1 MSRAHVVIV
10 GGGFGG
16 LNAAKV
22 LRRHES
28 LRVTLVDRRNHH
40 LFQPLLYQV
49 ATATLS
55 PGDVASPIRWILRDA
70 ENVRVL
76 LGEAQRIDTA
86 RRQVLLAEGPSL
98 DYDYLILAPGV
109 RHSYFNHPEWEE
121 HAHGLKTLEDALDMR
136 RRVLLAFERAEREP
150 DDRRLG
156 ELLTFVFVG
165 GGPTGVE
172 LAGTL
177 AEIARRTLRDEY
189 RFIDT
194 ARARIVVIE
203 AGPTILPMYPDTLR
217 RAARA
222 SLHGLGIEVLE
233 QTQVVGIDAH
243 GVQLHRTDP
252 TANPGTDRINA
263 GTVVWAAGVVASPL
277 LRTIGAPL
285 DRAGRV
291 IVERDL
297 SVPGHP
303 EIFVV
308 GDAAAFEQDAAQ
320 LPGVA
325 QTAIQGAR
333 HAAGTIIRRLG
344 GRPSTPFVYR
354 NLGNMAIVGRMA
366 AIADLGW
373 ARFAG
378 PVAWF
383 AWLFLHIVMLIGF
396 RNRIAVLFKWAGA
409 YMTFQ
414 RSVRL
419 ITYEDRDRA
428 THDPPRD

>member
-1 MSRAHVVIV
+1 MSPPHVVIV

-16 LNAAKV
+16 LAAAKV
-22 LRRHES
+22 LRRHDE

-55 PGDVASPIRWILRDA
+55 AGNVASPIRWILRHA
-70 ENVRVL
+70 RNVRVL
-76 LGEAQRIDTA
+76 MGDAERIDVAARRVVLADGEAF
-86 RRQVLLAEGPSL
+86 
-98 DYDYLILAPGV
+98 DYDYLILAPGA
-109 RHSYFNHPEWEE
+109 RHAYFDHPDWERY
-121 HAHGLKTLEDALDMR
+121 AHGLKTLEDALDMR

-150 DDRRLG
+150 DQRRQR

-189 RFIDT
+189 RLIDT
-194 ARARIVVIE
+194 ARARIVVVE
-203 AGPTILPMYPDTLR
+203 AGPSILPMYPEKLR
-217 RAARA
+217 RAGRR
-222 SLHGLGIEVLE
+222 SLERLGIEVLE
-233 QTQVVGIDAH
+233 ETTVVGIDAQ
-243 GVQLHRTDP
+243 GVELRR
-252 TANPGTDRINA
+252 AGAGIERIDA
-263 GTVVWAAGVVASPL
+263 GTVVWAAGVAASPV
-277 LRTIGAPL
+277 LRTLGAPL

-308 GDAAAFEQDAAQ
+308 GDAAAFEQDGAP

-325 QTAIQGAR
+325 QTAMQGAA
-333 HAAGTIIRRLG
+333 HAARTIVGRLQG
-344 GRPSTPFVYR
+344 QPSKPFVYR

-366 AIADLGW
+366 AITDLGW
-373 ARFAG
+373 ARFSG
-378 PVAWF
+378 PVAWL

-396 RNRIAVLFKWAGA
+396 RNRLVVLLQWAGA

-419 ITYEDRDRA
+419 ITYEDRD
-428 THDPPRD
+428 PPS